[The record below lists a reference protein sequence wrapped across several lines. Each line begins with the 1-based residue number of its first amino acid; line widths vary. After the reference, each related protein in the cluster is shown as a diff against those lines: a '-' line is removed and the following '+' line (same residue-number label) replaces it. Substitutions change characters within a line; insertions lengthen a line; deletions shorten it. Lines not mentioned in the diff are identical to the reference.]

1 MNFGKNAGCRM
12 NYEEG
17 NEIPGMGYQVVDS
30 LLLRPFT
37 RKPYPAFR

>member
-1 MNFGKNAGCRM
+1 MNFGKDAGWRL

-17 NEIPGMGYQVVDS
+17 NEFPGIGYQAVDS

-37 RKPYPAFR
+37 RKPYPALH